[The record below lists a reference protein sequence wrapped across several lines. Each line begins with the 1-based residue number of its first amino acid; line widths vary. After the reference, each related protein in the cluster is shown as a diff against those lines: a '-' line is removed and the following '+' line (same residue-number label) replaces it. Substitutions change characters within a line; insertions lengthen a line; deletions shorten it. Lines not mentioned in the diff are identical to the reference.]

1 MTVWTSLR
9 CLLGSVAVTLAA
21 CSREPGYSQ
30 SSPEATIATAK
41 QMVRDG
47 KAGLL
52 VKLIQSDDE
61 NMGRCLNRV
70 GHTLGSLQTL
80 AKELNRA
87 FPDDVRKLREE
98 AAKQTSKSGI
108 AGLSRTFTGG
118 RAGRREGAQSDAM
131 NSTLTRLF
139 ASPFEVLEEEGANLT
154 ALQLDNETYSL
165 LYKNGPIVPGVPLL
179 LKRNPKDNLWYF
191 VLPTD
196 LPLVSGYFF
205 KTPDAWRTYTG
216 LVATLDN
223 IVKDLTQDVRDGKVK
238 SLSDTARVA
247 GEKAFTS
254 LPFAIIALDRLTAA
268 ERKARGLATPASV
281 PTPSSPPALA
291 PPK

>member
-1 MTVWTSLR
+1 MQLALR
-9 CLLGSVAVTLAA
+9 CLLGSIAIVLAS

-30 SSPEATIATAK
+30 ASPDSTIATAK

-52 VKLIQSDDE
+52 VKLIHSDDE
-61 NMGRCLNRV
+61 NMSRCLNRL
-70 GHTLGSLQTL
+70 GHTLGHMQAL
-80 AKELNRA
+80 ASELNRA
-87 FPDDVRKLREE
+87 FPEDVRKLRDE
-98 AAKQTSKSGI
+98 AAKQTSKSGL
-108 AGLSRTFTGG
+108 AGLTRSLTGA
-118 RAGRREGAQSDAM
+118 RASNRRDGTQSDAM
-131 NSTLTRLF
+131 NSSLTKLF
-139 ASPFEVLEEEGANLT
+139 ASPFEALEEEGANFT
-154 ALQLDNETYSL
+154 ALQLDNQTYSL
-165 LYKNGPIVPGVPLL
+165 LYKGGPIVPGVPLL
-179 LKRNPKDNLWYF
+179 LKLDSKDKGWYF

-196 LPLVSGYFF
+196 LPILNGYFF

-223 IVKDLTQDVRDGKVK
+223 IVKDLTQDVREGKVK

-268 ERKARGLATPASV
+268 ERKTQGLSA
-281 PTPSSPPALA
+281 PSPVKAPPSPPSIA